1 MGLGYTLL
9 WLSLIYSIESR
20 AVNNVLDQIEV
31 HSNQNDSIITI
42 SYTKPLIYRSH
53 VPSSNGSLLN
63 INVGFQNRADANN
76 LESEFLTWQPTDLVP
91 LFEVSLEPNNA
102 IHADIVLRFDHTVE
116 YEVLNNADLYKL
128 TIKLHHSRLEPKL

>member
-1 MGLGYTLL
+1 M
-9 WLSLIYSIESR
+9 
-20 AVNNVLDQIEV
+20 NNVLDQIEI

-91 LFEVSLEPNNA
+91 LFEVSLEPNNS

-128 TIKLHHSRLEPKL
+128 TIKLHHSQLEPKL